1 MHCLL
6 CDECF
11 VEKISWY
18 TFFVKCHRKYICDR
32 CEQKLSYII
41 GEICME
47 CGRPLEFVPASFQE
61 DGICID
67 CIRWRKEEKYRS
79 FKNRSLY
86 MYDDEMKEIVA
97 QFKFRG
103 DAELVHI
110 FYRPFRSLFQKYF
123 ANVSTVIAVPLSK
136 EREIERGF
144 NQAELL
150 ATCLPVKISYPS
162 LRRRETEK
170 QSKKTRKE
178 RVSGSNP
185 FYFQGEEMFSE
196 QHILLVDDVYTT
208 GITVRQI
215 GSLLY
220 ERGAREVSSLTLC
233 RS

>member
-1 MHCLL
+1 
-6 CDECF
+6 
-11 VEKISWY
+11 
-18 TFFVKCHRKYICDR
+18 
-32 CEQKLSYII
+32 
-41 GEICME
+41 ME
-47 CGRPLEFVPASFQE
+47 CGRPLEFVSTSFQE

-67 CIRWRKEEKYRS
+67 CIRWMKEEKYRS

-86 MYDDEMKEIVA
+86 MYDDGIVA

-103 DAELVHI
+103 DAELVRI
-110 FYRPFRSLFQKYF
+110 FYRPFRNLFQNYF

-136 EREIERGF
+136 EREVERGF

-185 FYFQGEEMFSE
+185 FYFQGEEMFSG

-220 ERGAREVSSLTLC
+220 ERGATEVSSLTLC

>member
-6 CDECF
+6 CDER
-11 VEKISWY
+11 VLETVSWC
-18 TFFVKCHRKYICDR
+18 TFFIKFRRTYICDR
-32 CEQKLSYII
+32 CERKLSYII
-41 GEICME
+41 GEICKE
-47 CGRPLEFVPASFQE
+47 CGRPLELVPASFQE
-61 DGICID
+61 DGICMD
-67 CIRWRKEEKYRS
+67 CIRWMNEGRYRP

-86 MYDDEMKEIVA
+86 MYDEEMKGILA

-103 DAELVHI
+103 DAELVHM
-110 FYRPFRSLFQKYF
+110 FYQPFRSLFQKYF
-123 ANVSTVIAVPLSK
+123 THVSVVIAVPLSR
-136 EREIERGF
+136 EREYERGF

-150 ATCLPVKISYPS
+150 AACLPVSVSNTS
-162 LRRRETEK
+162 LSRIETEK
-170 QSKKTRKE
+170 QSKKARKE

-185 FYFQGEEMFSE
+185 FYFQGEEMFRG
-196 QHILLVDDVYTT
+196 QHILLIDDVYTT